1 MENWCQR
8 ATLKFRKMERA
19 GRFLGNLTS
28 VRKNLSV
35 EELVAAAWPAAVGL
49 KIVPWTKVAGMVRK
63 SLVVHVEDV
72 VWQRNLF
79 GLRHHILSNL
89 TKIVGEG
96 VVNEIQFRI
105 ASTASIP
112 RREPF
117 DRARPGRLAPSR
129 ASFADQAAVLPIPLP
144 SIAHARTEATVRPA
158 IS

>member
-1 MENWCQR
+1 
-8 ATLKFRKMERA
+8 MERA

-28 VRKNLSV
+28 VRKSLSV
-35 EELVAAAWPAAVGL
+35 EELVTAAWPAAVGA
-49 KIVPWTKVAGMVRK
+49 KIVPWTKVAGLVRK

-105 ASTASIP
+105 ATTAAIP
-112 RREPF
+112 RREPQ
-117 DRARPGRLAPSR
+117 RQ
-129 ASFADQAAVLPIPLP
+129 QAARAVDPEASQIEDPVLRQVYLA
-144 SIAHARTEATVRPA
+144 SKRKLAR
-158 IS
+158 